1 MAVNLINSEGIHVNQ
16 TGSDISLEVQAGALK
31 NENAIVGTIKS
42 KNIARE
48 ISYKSPTS
56 KYGGVVSATYSLE
69 VGKTYTI
76 SFDTTNTNLDIYRQ
90 TPENIGFT
98 SLTPYSVTC
107 DGTRKSF
114 TGIASATATYSNITI
129 ISRLSDT
136 SATPIEISNLMIEEN
151 PTPTAYTPYQN
162 LDGYDNYS
170 TNEERVGT
178 WIDGKP
184 IYRKVINAGT
194 VSASNT
200 NIGSISNIDTLVS
213 IKGTAYSSQFTQRYG
228 IPNVHSDISSFYI
241 NLLMAGDNVVIRFGS
256 GTTSLEKVVAI
267 IDYTKTT

>member
-1 MAVNLINSEGIHVNQ
+1 MLFRS
-16 TGSDISLEVQAGALK
+16 
-31 NENAIVGTIKS
+31 
-42 KNIARE
+42 
-48 ISYKSPTS
+48 
-56 KYGGVVSATYSLE
+56 
-69 VGKTYTI
+69 
-76 SFDTTNTNLDIYRQ
+76 DIYRQ

-170 TNEERVGT
+170 TGEVMIGT

-184 IYRKVINAGT
+184 LYRKVVDTGQISSTTKTVAHNVIAMDICTDIRGIAYFNNNTFYILPRVGT
-194 VSASNT
+194 ASLNHQCTLYCNRT
-200 NIGSISNIDTLVS
+200 NIYLQAGSDCNFD
-213 IKGTAYSSQFTQRYG
+213 G
-228 IPNVHSDISSFYI
+228 SF
-241 NLLMAGDNVVIRFGS
+241 VII
-256 GTTSLEKVVAI
+256 E
-267 IDYTKTT
+267 YTKTTD